1 MLSTE
6 TGIYYTFFAG
16 LSVLVIMVVFFLILV
31 FKAQKRR
38 FKEVKGQVLRDMSL
52 IEEERKRIA
61 IDLHDD
67 IGSTLASVRMDLENL
82 LTDVPGNNR
91 IIKTITHVENTRQR
105 IRQIAHNLMP
115 GILLSWG
122 LCAAVEDLT
131 EEAESA
137 GNIKVHFNND
147 CDDKNFDP
155 AKSIMVFR
163 VIQEIVSNALKHSGA
178 SLIVIN
184 CSGRNHQFTL
194 EISDNGKGFN
204 LDNNNSSGKHL
215 GLHNIQTRLTILNA
229 DYTIHS
235 SPLEGTLYT
244 IKVPLHKMIGHA

>member
-38 FKEVKGQVLRDMSL
+38 FKEVKGQVLKDMSL
-52 IEEERKRIA
+52 IEEERKRIS

-82 LTDVPGNNR
+82 LTEMPGNFR
-91 IIKTITHVENTRQR
+91 INKTIVHVENTRQR
-105 IRQIAHNLMP
+105 VRLIAHNLMP

-122 LCAAVEDLT
+122 LCAAIQDLA

-137 GNIKVHFNND
+137 KNIKVHFNSN
-147 CDDKNFDP
+147 CDDKKFDP

-163 VIQEIVSNALKHSGA
+163 VIQEIVSNALKHSLA
-178 SLIVIN
+178 SQIVIT
-184 CSGRNHQFTL
+184 CSGRAQIFTL
-194 EISDNGKGFN
+194 EIRDNGKGFDLKNYN
-204 LDNNNSSGKHL
+204 LSGKHL
-215 GLHNIQTRLTILNA
+215 GLQNIQTRLGLLSA
-229 DYTIHS
+229 EYTIHS
-235 SPLEGTLYT
+235 SPQEGTRYN
-244 IKVPLHKMIGHA
+244 IQIPLNIMN

>member
-38 FKEVKGQVLRDMSL
+38 FKEVKGQVLKDMSL
-52 IEEERKRIA
+52 IEEERKRIS

-82 LTDVPGNNR
+82 LTEIPGNPR
-91 IIKTITHVENTRQR
+91 INKTIVHIENTRQR
-105 IRQIAHNLMP
+105 VRLIAHNLMP

-122 LCAAVEDLT
+122 LCAAIQDLA

-137 GNIKVHFNND
+137 KNIKVHFNND
-147 CDDKNFDP
+147 CDDKQFDP

-163 VIQEIVSNALKHSGA
+163 VIQEIVSNALEHSGA
-178 SLIVIN
+178 SQIVIT
-184 CSGRNHQFTL
+184 CSCRGQNLTL
-194 EISDNGKGFN
+194 EIRDNGKGFDLKNYN
-204 LDNNNSSGKHL
+204 LSGKHL
-215 GLHNIQTRLTILNA
+215 GLQNIQTRLDLLSA
-229 DYTIHS
+229 EYEIHS
-235 SPLEGTLYT
+235 SPQEGTRYD
-244 IKVPLHKMIGHA
+244 IIVPLTTMI